1 MRIYFSLVAMLLL
14 CLSHHVCASVVM
26 TGTRIIYP
34 AQASNKSIQL
44 KNPDQQ
50 PYIVQVQVDDGSEK
64 KPADEEDSNF
74 LLTPNIFRMEP
85 GSAQTVLLKYIGN
98 SLPQNK
104 ESIFI

>member
-44 KNPDQQ
+44 KIRTSNLILFRFRSTMAVKRNQLM
-50 PYIVQVQVDDGSEK
+50 K
-64 KPADEEDSNF
+64 KIATSC
-74 LLTPNIFRMEP
+74 
-85 GSAQTVLLKYIGN
+85 
-98 SLPQNK
+98 
-104 ESIFI
+104 

>member
-50 PYIVQVQVDDGSEK
+50 PYIVQVQVDDGRIKRTTS
-64 KPADEEDSNF
+64 SS
-74 LLTPNIFRMEP
+74 
-85 GSAQTVLLKYIGN
+85 GSRRVR
-98 SLPQNK
+98 
-104 ESIFI
+104 